1 MFVNSCAQFSQHSA
15 TCCQTYHQQT
25 AIAITKF
32 RSVTLKTQRQISVV
46 LPFCQWGYYNNGN
59 PTDKNGNTTDSN
71 TTDSNTTDRMQ
82 IKKIITSLWWE
93 FTEGLG
99 LQSRWYWNITTWN
112 YYSNCLVRLL
122 LEIPRYTTDW
132 NKQYASPMKCLVTKI
147 SAACWRPRPFMC
159 EEVADGRDVNCDEIQ
174 LRMVGVIVVLS

>member
-1 MFVNSCAQFSQHSA
+1 MSKFCHQMKIPTPQSPKDAQRTGVFLGCDVGVPKRPRRLFETGVFLGCHRASLFAKYRLCFSAAERAIFSDFLFQLCNTQSDIMVIIVFQIFFRKLSMFVNSCAQFSQHSA

-71 TTDSNTTDRMQ
+71 TTDRMQ
-82 IKKIITSLWWE
+82 IKKIITSL
-93 FTEGLG
+93 
-99 LQSRWYWNITTWN
+99 
-112 YYSNCLVRLL
+112 
-122 LEIPRYTTDW
+122 
-132 NKQYASPMKCLVTKI
+132 
-147 SAACWRPRPFMC
+147 
-159 EEVADGRDVNCDEIQ
+159 
-174 LRMVGVIVVLS
+174 